1 MRGVFDD
8 EELEPVKPR
17 RDAALRDTGRP
28 DKEVTLGTGS
38 LLALGAGLLVLCA
51 VCFGLG
57 YALGHRGAAAA
68 AVAALPAP
76 AQPIAANDSLA
87 KPSAMPQADQAPS
100 ADAADPAQPADG
112 AAPDASAAPAGQP
125 AQPAVQ
131 SIAAPGQP
139 AVHPALVSE
148 PAAGQAAPGGG
159 VQPAVAQA
167 QPAAAGSVMVQIAAV
182 SHAEDADVLANALR
196 KRGYAVT
203 ARRDPSDNLIHV
215 RIGPF
220 ATLAEANSWRVK
232 LLGDGYN
239 AVVQQ

>member
-17 RDAALRDTGRP
+17 RDTAMRDTDRP
-28 DKEVTLGTGS
+28 DKEVTLGTGA
-38 LLALGAGLLVLCA
+38 LLALCAGLLLLCA

-57 YALGHRGAAAA
+57 YALGHRGSAAA
-68 AVAALPAP
+68 AALPAP

-87 KPSAMPQADQAPS
+87 KPSAMPQTDQAPS
-100 ADAADPAQPADG
+100 ADSTDPGQPADG
-112 AAPDASAAPAGQP
+112 AAPDASAAPDGQA
-125 AQPAVQ
+125 AQPTGE
-131 SIAAPGQP
+131 PGQP

-148 PAAGQAAPGGG
+148 PAAGQAAPAAG
-159 VQPAVAQA
+159 VQPAGAQA
-167 QPAAAGSVMVQIAAV
+167 QPTATGSVMVQIAAV

-196 KRGYAVT
+196 KRGYVVT
-203 ARRDPSDNLIHV
+203 ARRDPADNLIHV
-215 RIGPF
+215 RMGPF
-220 ATLAEANSWRVK
+220 ATLAEANNWRMK